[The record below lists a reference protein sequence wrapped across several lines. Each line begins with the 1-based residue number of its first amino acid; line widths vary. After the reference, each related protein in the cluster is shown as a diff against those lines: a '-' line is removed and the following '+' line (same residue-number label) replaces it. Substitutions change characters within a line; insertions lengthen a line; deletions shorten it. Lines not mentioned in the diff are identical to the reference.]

1 MVKQILQ
8 DMISCSS
15 SLTAGAVL
23 TLRAFPEGELD
34 RTEGHG
40 CTQSGV
46 SSTQMHEQIPSM
58 QGTQKKTENH

>member
-34 RTEGHG
+34 RTEGQG
-40 CTQSGV
+40 CTL
-46 SSTQMHEQIPSM
+46 HEQIPSM
-58 QGTQKKTENH
+58 QGTKKRPENH